1 MAGGMCGALFLD
13 GAFEKQIR
21 TMISAED
28 YEELGIRSKKKM
40 MNDWE
45 FGIKRGFRVDAA
57 EHRKWFVDI
66 PGYLG
71 MQVPETIDPGSL
83 SPRPSLESSLS
94 LEQLRISSPVLG
106 DTLPVTS
113 RIDPGSLVLKT

>member
-1 MAGGMCGALFLD
+1 MCGALFLD

-83 SPRPSLESSLS
+83 SPRSSLESSLS

>member
-1 MAGGMCGALFLD
+1 MCGAIFLD

-28 YEELGIRSKKKM
+28 YEELGIRSKRKM

-83 SPRPSLESSLS
+83 SPRSSLESSLS
-94 LEQLRISSPVLG
+94 LEQLRTSSPVLG
-106 DTLPVTS
+106 DTLPVIS

>member
-1 MAGGMCGALFLD
+1 MCGAIFLD

-45 FGIKRGFRVDAA
+45 FGVDAA

-83 SPRPSLESSLS
+83 SPRSSLESSLS
-94 LEQLRISSPVLG
+94 LEQLRIGSPVLG